1 MYSVYRTVC
10 TLCCESLNHMVRQWF
25 LVINWFWLALPNGCQ
40 RSNIDTALF
49 TLLYSAVYKIGKKE
63 FLFAF
68 FVQRAL
74 ELFKLN
80 I

>member
-1 MYSVYRTVC
+1 MLREPQPYGLPVVPGD
-10 TLCCESLNHMVRQWF
+10 Q
-25 LVINWFWLALPNGCQ
+25 LVLVALPNGCQ